1 MLHILQQ
8 CAAVLRRKLGV
19 IQYGGGGADDGGQ
32 GGADIVGHGA
42 EQVSPHFD
50 LFVFHPQP
58 VQLAGL
64 GGQSGGDDRNTEK
77 GQEGQGVAGDGQV
90 EGPIGK
96 GEEKVDGDDAQ
107 HRREKTQK

>member
-1 MLHILQQ
+1 M
-8 CAAVLRRKLGV
+8 G
-19 IQYGGGGADDGGQ
+19 Y
-32 GGADIVGHGA
+32 GA
-42 EQVSPHFD
+42 EQVGPHPD
-50 LFVFHPQP
+50 LFIFHSKL

-107 HRREKTQK
+107 HRREKTPEIAGGQAGGQQHSQHKNRRGEASAGVQPLQ